1 MRNSGICHNVSFG
14 TFTGRRSDCIQ
25 LAWSRWP
32 SGAPLLTTED
42 MMRIM
47 TLAVAAVLAVSFA
60 VPAWAA
66 KRKPAPTTASF
77 EKCEQ
82 LAIERG
88 LPHGQTGH
96 TEFVQQC
103 MGQRPKGRS
112 TG

>member
-1 MRNSGICHNVSFG
+1 MPFSLHS
-14 TFTGRRSDCIQ
+14 
-25 LAWSRWP
+25 AWVAKVAA
-32 SGAPLLTTED
+32 GAPQLTED

-47 TLAVAAVLAVSFA
+47 TLAVATALAVSLA
-60 VPAWAA
+60 VPASAA
-66 KRKPAPTTASF
+66 KRKAAPPVASF

-88 LPHGQTGH
+88 VPHGQTGH
-96 TEFVQQC
+96 SEFVQQC

>member
-1 MRNSGICHNVSFG
+1 MMRQFVISAAAIAALLAAVPANAQQIHGPRQVGNQCLTPAPGHTRDLGFG
-14 TFTGRRSDCIQ
+14 VWGTCPQPASV
-25 LAWSRWP
+25 A
-32 SGAPLLTTED
+32 GAPLRGSLG
-42 MMRIM
+42 
-47 TLAVAAVLAVSFA
+47 A
-60 VPAWAA
+60 
-66 KRKPAPTTASF
+66 F

-88 LPHGQTGH
+88 VPHGQTGH

>member
-1 MRNSGICHNVSFG
+1 MSSRFWSRSGYPFRLH
-14 TFTGRRSDCIQ
+14 SDCVEER
-25 LAWSRWP
+25 SP
-32 SGAPLLTTED
+32 SGARITED

-47 TLAVAAVLAVSFA
+47 TLAVAAVLAVSLA
-60 VPAWAA
+60 VPASAA
-66 KRKPAPTTASF
+66 KRKAAATTASF

-88 LPHGQTGH
+88 VPHGQTGH

-103 MGQRPKGRS
+103 MGERPKGRP

>member
-1 MRNSGICHNVSFG
+1 MRNSGTCHNVSFS

-25 LAWSRWP
+25 LAGGRWP
-32 SGAPLLTTED
+32 SGASQITED

-60 VPAWAA
+60 VPASAA
-66 KRKPAPTTASF
+66 KRKAAPTTASF

-88 LPHGQTGH
+88 VPHGQTGH
-96 TEFVQQC
+96 SEFVQQC
-103 MGQRPKGRS
+103 MGERPKGRP